1 MSIYVSGSLAFDRI
15 MNFPDTFDAHIL
27 PEKLHI
33 LNVSF
38 IIDDLVER
46 RGGTAGNIAYTL
58 ALMGERPHVLASAG
72 KDFADYAA
80 YLESLD
86 LPMEGIRILPDEFTP
101 VCYLITDKIS
111 NQINAFYPAAM
122 R

>member
-58 ALMGERPHVLASAG
+58 ALMGERPHVLA
-72 KDFADYAA
+72 
-80 YLESLD
+80 
-86 LPMEGIRILPDEFTP
+86 ILPTTRP
-101 VCYLITDKIS
+101 TS
-111 NQINAFYPAAM
+111 NRWTCPWKAFAFCLMNSRPSAT
-122 R
+122 